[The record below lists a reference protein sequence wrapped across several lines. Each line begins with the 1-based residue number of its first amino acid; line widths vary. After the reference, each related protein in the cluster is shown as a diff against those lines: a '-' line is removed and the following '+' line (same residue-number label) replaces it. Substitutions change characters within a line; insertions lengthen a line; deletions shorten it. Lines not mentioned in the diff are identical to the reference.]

1 MKFVSD
7 PVCHCDHLFYDK
19 NDKLKNSYSTHFGI
33 GFSKK
38 RIKIDKLLCSV
49 NGFSLLLWRK
59 QGYREVCIKSVNL
72 ANIGAQALSTW
83 LL

>member
-1 MKFVSD
+1 MEKSWNVIMKFVSD

-38 RIKIDKLLCSV
+38 RIKIDNYYAV
-49 NGFSLLLWRK
+49 
-59 QGYREVCIKSVNL
+59 
-72 ANIGAQALSTW
+72 
-83 LL
+83 